1 MVPLII
7 GAAAASAAA
16 SIYGANKSAE
26 ASLDAARMAAEQ
38 EQKGLDFQK
47 EVYNKSQENLSP
59 YLQAGKEALGTYQQK
74 LAGMQQ
80 PTFDYVQ
87 PEFKFSTYEDP
98 GAKYQMQQAA
108 RALQA
113 SSLARGAAGGG
124 FAKSLLEKSQEMAG
138 TAYKSAW
145 DRYID
150 QTKIGYGQAADKYAR
165 NKDWMNSV
173 MDRYANLAKGGQD
186 AAVNQGSQGANLASS
201 VQSGYNSMGA
211 SLASGAL
218 GAAGSWNQGLT
229 GATNA
234 LGQGVGAIAAY
245 NKPELNNQLPDQS
258 AVTRSNLGTGV
269 Q

>member
-124 FAKSLLEKSQEMAG
+124 FAKALMEKSQEMAG

-173 MDRYANLAKGGQD
+173 MDRYSELAKGGQN
-186 AAVNQGSQGANLASS
+186 AAVNQGTQGAEIAKG

-218 GAAGSWNQGLT
+218 GAAGSWNQGLS
-229 GATNA
+229 GAANS
-234 LGQGVGAIAAY
+234 LGQGLGAYAQSRQLDIDNKLADAQIA
-245 NKPELNNQLPDQS
+245 
-258 AVTRSNLGTGV
+258 RSNLGTGV